1 MDKKTYK
8 KYKRRIAEAVA
19 AIDNKP
25 PKFKLATY
33 YKTTN
38 LQLDAVRVKEID
50 KENMK
55 LLRKMNIITR
65 TGGNVDCWGT
75 NKIEYK
81 SKYDDQNIINKNI
94 MKDNEILLKNIRDAS
109 THYPVA
115 ELIKSWKTMQIKS
128 MHGRRN
134 TPFHRIV
141 SGYWCQGG
149 DITKFNGSGG
159 TSIYGDSF
167 ENENYN
173 LRHAG
178 LGVLSM
184 CNDDNNRC
192 DSKFNLTFRRLET
205 VDNKHVVF
213 GKVTSGISN
222 ISKIEEFGTKT
233 GKPIKTVIICDCGV
247 VSRK

>member
-1 MDKKTYK
+1 MLKV
-8 KYKRRIAEAVA
+8 I
-19 AIDNKP
+19 
-25 PKFKLATY
+25 Y
-33 YKTTN
+33 YKLYRHSKGLTFEITGPQMNKDDCMASNLSVLKNMNPSIRTKCFFEIKVQTDDQILGRIQFELYDDIVPKTCANFAELCSGTTN
-38 LQLDAVRVKEID
+38 GLS
-50 KENMK
+50 
-55 LLRKMNIITR
+55 
-65 TGGNVDCWGT
+65 
-75 NKIEYK
+75 YK
-81 SKYDDQNIINKNI
+81 
-94 MKDNEILLKNIRDAS
+94 
-109 THYPVA
+109 
-115 ELIKSWKTMQIKS
+115 
-128 MHGRRN
+128 N

-247 VSRK
+247 VSKK